1 MHAHIL
7 HANRL
12 AQASE
17 PVAQGFG
24 IGPSPLLEEA
34 CVLTKAHREDLAG
47 LFTDLQGL
55 LTGIQLSEI
64 HCRYL
69 IRVYAIRSHS
79 NSSWHGRPTA
89 IVRAVGAGNQ
99 AIPHHR
105 REATPHIRDRRGSS
119 SHGPWCE
126 LC

>member
-1 MHAHIL
+1 MF
-7 HANRL
+7 

-34 CVLTKAHREDLAG
+34 CVLTKARREDLAG
-47 LFTDLQGL
+47 LSTDLQGL

-69 IRVYAIRSHS
+69 TRVSVFRSHS
-79 NSSWHGRPTA
+79 NSSWHGGRPSA
-89 IVRAVGAGNQ
+89 IVRAVGAGDQ
-99 AIPHHR
+99 AILHHR
-105 REATPHIRDRRGSS
+105 REATPQIRDRCGSS

-126 LC
+126 PCQ

>member
-34 CVLTKAHREDLAG
+34 CVLTKARREDLAG
-47 LFTDLQGL
+47 LPGNITDPPA
-55 LTGIQLSEI
+55 
-64 HCRYL
+64 H
-69 IRVYAIRSHS
+69 V
-79 NSSWHGRPTA
+79 
-89 IVRAVGAGNQ
+89 
-99 AIPHHR
+99 
-105 REATPHIRDRRGSS
+105 DRRPCQPTVLDLLQRN
-119 SHGPWCE
+119 HA
-126 LC
+126 